1 MCKFRPFCFATG
13 TNSLIFRPG
22 DDDFSTV
29 YASMISL
36 RHSNLEKN
44 EATNSATGSEAIC
57 IKQ

>member
-22 DDDFSTV
+22 DESFSTI

-44 EATNSATGSEAIC
+44 EATKSATGSEAIF